1 MIASS
6 YRVSQSA
13 HQKSQ
18 KQLEMAGRPRKA
30 EPEVA
35 LAAVMNAFWAK
46 GYEATSMSDLTEA
59 TGLHKASLYQTF
71 GDKHQLFVSAL
82 KLYFSK
88 TAKAQ
93 KDSRNGEENPIK
105 AIEKSVNTTID
116 QCAEGKGCLAVN
128 SLIEVAPFDAEIDRI
143 LKQFRQRLD
152 KHLAN
157 LVDEAKD
164 KKLVANSV
172 DTKEAVRLI
181 SVFLHGLT
189 ANMAAGMSANKAR
202 NLLHDQ
208 LDLVL
213 APRKKFRRL

>member
-1 MIASS
+1 
-6 YRVSQSA
+6 
-13 HQKSQ
+13 
-18 KQLEMAGRPRKA
+18 MAGRPRKA

-35 LAAVMNAFWAK
+35 LTAAMNAFWTK

-82 KLYFSK
+82 KLYFTK

-105 AIEKSVNTTID
+105 AIKASVDSTID
-116 QCAEGKGCLAVN
+116 QCAQGKGCLAVN

-152 KHLAN
+152 KHLAS
-157 LVDEAKD
+157 LVDEAKK
-164 KKLVANSV
+164 KKLVAKSI

-181 SVFLHGLT
+181 SVFLHGLS
-189 ANMAAGMSANKAR
+189 ANMASGMSANKAR
-202 NLLHDQ
+202 GLLHEQ

-213 APRKKFRRL
+213 APRKKLQR

>member
-1 MIASS
+1 
-6 YRVSQSA
+6 
-13 HQKSQ
+13 
-18 KQLEMAGRPRKA
+18 MAGRPRKA

-35 LAAVMNAFWAK
+35 LAAAMNAFWEK
-46 GYEATSMSDLTEA
+46 GYESTSMSDLTAA

-82 KLYFSK
+82 KLYFNK
-88 TAKAQ
+88 TTKAQ
-93 KDSRNGEENPIK
+93 KESRNGEENPID
-105 AIEKSVNTTID
+105 AIRNSVNTTID

-152 KHLAN
+152 KHLAG
-157 LVDEAKD
+157 LVDEAKS
-164 KKLVANSV
+164 ANQVPDTV
-172 DTKEAVRLI
+172 DTKEAVRMI
-181 SVFLHGLT
+181 SVFLHGLS

-202 NLLHDQ
+202 SLLHDQ

-213 APRKKFRRL
+213 APSKAFRQT

>member
-1 MIASS
+1 
-6 YRVSQSA
+6 
-13 HQKSQ
+13 
-18 KQLEMAGRPRKA
+18 MAGRPRKA

-35 LAAVMNAFWAK
+35 LAAAMNAFWTK

-82 KLYFSK
+82 KLYFTK

-105 AIEKSVNTTID
+105 AIKASVDSTID
-116 QCAEGKGCLAVN
+116 QCAQGKGCLAVN
-128 SLIEVAPFDAEIDRI
+128 SLIEVAPFDSEIDRI

-152 KHLAN
+152 KHLAS
-157 LVDEAKD
+157 LVDEAKK
-164 KKLVANSV
+164 KKLVAKSI

-181 SVFLHGLT
+181 SVFLHGLS
-189 ANMAAGMSANKAR
+189 ANMASGMSAKKAR
-202 NLLHDQ
+202 GLLHDQ

-213 APRKKFRRL
+213 APRKKLQR